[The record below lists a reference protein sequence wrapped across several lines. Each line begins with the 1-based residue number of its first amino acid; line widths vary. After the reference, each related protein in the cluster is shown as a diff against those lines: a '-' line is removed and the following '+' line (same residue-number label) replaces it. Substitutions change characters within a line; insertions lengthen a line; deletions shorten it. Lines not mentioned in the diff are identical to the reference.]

1 MLTISGQGV
10 GEKDVTTAFTID
22 MPGFSGFDLTG
33 EIELHH
39 LVLEDYD
46 KLESRS
52 YEMNKE
58 NINSTCSLPSEHLT
72 QVRQTPL
79 SISSPDDATVP
90 RLPSRSLGLSAP
102 TSEHERRC
110 QQGRKM
116 V

>member
-1 MLTISGQGV
+1 MFYCWDIEPTERLTFANLLQHLDSL
-10 GEKDVTTAFTID
+10 VT
-22 MPGFSGFDLTG
+22 GHEGGLTG

-58 NINSTCSLPSEHLT
+58 NINSTCSLRSEHLT

-79 SISSPDDATVP
+79 SISSPDDAPVP
-90 RLPSRSLGLSAP
+90 RLPSRSLGLSTP
-102 TSEHERRC
+102 TSEHER
-110 QQGRKM
+110 
-116 V
+116 